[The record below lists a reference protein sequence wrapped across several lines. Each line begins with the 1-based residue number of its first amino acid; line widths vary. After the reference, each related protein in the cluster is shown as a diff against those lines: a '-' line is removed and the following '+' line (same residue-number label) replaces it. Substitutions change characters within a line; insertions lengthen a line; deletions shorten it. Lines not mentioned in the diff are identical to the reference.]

1 MDQSLERPHSVDII
15 QGGFSTPCDS
25 PLRPQFPNG
34 DASAFLRFYDVEI
47 FSVTWETSP
56 YAIDRVVPEPLARRE
71 GSNDHVIAHLI
82 SYPDSEWF
90 GAFTETIFTVGCVT
104 TDPGTPDFVPQQG
117 AFVPYCFT
125 SSEAKLSLGRE
136 VYGLPYKFAETRI
149 EKKGDLL
156 VGSVERNGI
165 TILRATMP
173 HKQAVTTPRGFDNF
187 FEWRRLVALKTIDA
201 PDGTSAIRQLTTC
214 PYFQRTDGETA
225 LIEGWGNRIVSLE
238 FGKSTQAPIY
248 RLPPVELGDISQA
261 YSSGVYWRATFDM
274 QVGEVLYDYPSR
286 PFGEFAPNAKAAGM
300 TRIR

>member
-1 MDQSLERPHSVDII
+1 MEPSLERPQSADII

-47 FSVTWETSP
+47 FSVTWETAP
-56 YAIDRVVPEPLARRE
+56 GAIDRVVPEPLARRE
-71 GSNDHVIAHLI
+71 GTNDHVIAHLI

-90 GAFTETIFTVGCVT
+90 GAFTEAIFTVGCVT
-104 TDPGTPDFVPQQG
+104 TDPDGTPEFVPQEG

-156 VGSVERNGI
+156 VGSVERNGT

-173 HKQAVTTPRGFDNF
+173 HKQAVTTPRGFDDF
-187 FEWRRLVALKTIDA
+187 FEWRRLVALRRST
-201 PDGTSAIRQLTTC
+201 R
-214 PYFQRTDGETA
+214 RTVH
-225 LIEGWGNRIVSLE
+225 R
-238 FGKSTQAPIY
+238 P
-248 RLPPVELGDISQA
+248 
-261 YSSGVYWRATFDM
+261 SG
-274 QVGEVLYDYPSR
+274 S
-286 PFGEFAPNAKAAGM
+286 
-300 TRIR
+300 